1 MNADRG
7 VQMEKSNGSHQAETH
22 RPTHGFTRAGHPVH
36 GKVIDH
42 LPSGT
47 GYERFNK
54 KVAIWLVKNVGTMT
68 CFWVFLFIA
77 FLSLP
82 ATLVLATVFKAPTH
96 TVVIT
101 FALSYGFIFLIDWL
115 CQNVIQLIL
124 LPGLM
129 VGQNLQNEASDAR
142 STKQFEDTE
151 MIADRLDIHTQG
163 GITDLLEAIDKLRD
177 DLLKRISTGPRTE
190 PPSSAENDQGQGSS

>member
-115 CQNVIQLIL
+115 CQNVIQLIRRIQPVSARNSVSFSDGFIYPSVFRGRL
-124 LPGLM
+124 LRL
-129 VGQNLQNEASDAR
+129 AAKR
-142 STKQFEDTE
+142 SRSAALCTE
-151 MIADRLDIHTQG
+151 RSVPFGMY
-163 GITDLLEAIDKLRD
+163 
-177 DLLKRISTGPRTE
+177 
-190 PPSSAENDQGQGSS
+190 